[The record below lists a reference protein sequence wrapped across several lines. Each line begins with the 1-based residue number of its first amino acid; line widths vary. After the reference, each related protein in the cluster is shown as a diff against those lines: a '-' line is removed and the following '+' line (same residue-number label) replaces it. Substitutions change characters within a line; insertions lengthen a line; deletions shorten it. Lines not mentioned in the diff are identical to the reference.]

1 MTTPEFRAIRATVF
15 GRAAGA
21 KAAGIM
27 RLDRPDVPIFLL
39 SSIGDATTDNIGFGG
54 LGFSGVFQ
62 KPVNFDM
69 LLAVMR
75 RLGKS

>member
-1 MTTPEFRAIRATVF
+1 MMMEDLD
-15 GRAAGA
+15 AGA
-21 KAAGIM
+21 KAAKIM
-27 RLDRPDVPIFLL
+27 RGERADVPIFLL
-39 SSIGDATTDNIGFGG
+39 SSIGDATADTIGFAP

-75 RLGKS
+75 RLGRS